1 MLTKT
6 DFKLHPHVPE
16 VAIIVAMTRDLVIG
30 SGGSLPW
37 HLPEEL
43 QLFKNLTMGRTVIMG
58 RKTYATIGQ
67 PLQGRYNIV
76 LSHNIALSHNQEE
89 IPGVQ
94 LCESFIAGLTA
105 AAQIGD
111 PIFILGGED
120 VYRKALPIAAE
131 LHISWIKGNFKGD
144 RFFPRL
150 DFSEWNTCTEE
161 DYPDFHYIHYRRR
174 KTEYVKR
181 RDFYSKRIFL

>member
-16 VAIIVAMTRDLVIG
+16 IAIIVAMTRAFVIG

-43 QLFKNLTMGRTVIMG
+43 QLFQKMTMGCTVIMG

-67 PLQGRYNIV
+67 PLQGRHNIV
-76 LSHNIALSHNQEE
+76 LSHNQKE
-89 IPGVQ
+89 IPGLQ
-94 LCESFIAGLTA
+94 LCRSLITGLTA
-105 AAQIGD
+105 AAQVGD

-120 VYRKALPIAAE
+120 VYRKALPITTE
-131 LHISWIKGNFKGD
+131 LHISWVKGDFKGD
-144 RFFPRL
+144 QFFPSL

-174 KTEYVKR
+174 KTE
-181 RDFYSKRIFL
+181 

>member
-1 MLTKT
+1 MLKKT
-6 DFKLHPHVPE
+6 DSKLQPHIPE
-16 VAIIVAMTRDLVIG
+16 VAIIVAMTRDFVIG
-30 SGGSLPW
+30 SGGNLPW

-43 QLFKNLTMGRTVIMG
+43 QLFKNLTMGCSVIMG
-58 RKTYATIGQ
+58 RKTYATIGR

-76 LSHNIALSHNQEE
+76 LSHNMSQNIALSQGQEE

-94 LCESFIAGLTA
+94 LCGSFITGLTA
-105 AAQIGD
+105 AAKIGD

-131 LHISWIKGNFKGD
+131 LHISWVKGDFKGD
-144 RFFPRL
+144 RFFPSF

-174 KTEYVKR
+174 TIE
-181 RDFYSKRIFL
+181 

>member
-6 DFKLHPHVPE
+6 DSKPQRHMPE
-16 VAIIVAMTRDLVIG
+16 VAIIVAMTRGFVIG

-43 QLFKNLTMGRTVIMG
+43 QLFKNLTMGCTVIMG
-58 RKTYATIGQ
+58 RKTYATIGR
-67 PLQGRYNIV
+67 PLQGRHNIV
-76 LSHNIALSHNQEE
+76 LSHNIALSQNQAE

-94 LCESFIAGLTA
+94 VCGSFITGLTA
-105 AAQIGD
+105 AAKIGD

-131 LHISWIKGNFKGD
+131 LHISWVKGDFKGD
-144 RFFPRL
+144 RFFPPL
-150 DFSEWNTCTEE
+150 DFSEWDIHTEE
-161 DYPDFHYIHYRRR
+161 DYPDFHYIHYHRRI
-174 KTEYVKR
+174 TG
-181 RDFYSKRIFL
+181 